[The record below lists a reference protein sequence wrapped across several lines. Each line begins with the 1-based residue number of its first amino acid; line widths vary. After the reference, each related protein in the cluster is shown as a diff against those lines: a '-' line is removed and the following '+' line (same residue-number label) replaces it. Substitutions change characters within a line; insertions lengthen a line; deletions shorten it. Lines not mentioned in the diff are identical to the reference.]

1 MGSRTGLHRE
11 STFEKS
17 KNNQT
22 PPPKKNPVN
31 GASHM
36 AEEVKPPAANPE
48 DQD

>member
-11 STFEKS
+11 NTFEKP

-22 PPPKKNPVN
+22 PPQKNPVN

-48 DQD
+48 DQG